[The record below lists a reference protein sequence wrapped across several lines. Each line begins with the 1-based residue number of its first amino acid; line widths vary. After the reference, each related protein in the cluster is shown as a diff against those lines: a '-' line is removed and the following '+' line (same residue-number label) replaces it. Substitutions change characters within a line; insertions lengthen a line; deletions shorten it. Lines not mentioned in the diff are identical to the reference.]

1 MSELLKNEA
10 LKNLF
15 ERRSIRNF
23 KDEQI
28 KDEELNEI
36 LEAGKYAPSAANQQ
50 SWHFTVIQNKEI
62 LKKINDVTKSAFAKS
77 GIKRYEER
85 AKAEDFSAFYNAPTY
100 IIVSADEKAIAP
112 IADSALALGNLFLAA
127 ESLGIGSVWI
137 HAVNFL
143 YTTEEGK
150 ALFKEL
156 GIPDGYVTYGSGAFG
171 YNVGEK
177 PKPAPRR
184 EETVNIIK

>member
-1 MSELLKNEA
+1 MSEA
-10 LKNLF
+10 LKKEALANLL
-15 ERRSIRNF
+15 ERRSVRTF
-23 KDEQI
+23 KDDQI
-28 KDEELNEI
+28 KDEELEQI

-50 SWHFTVIQNKEI
+50 SWHFTVIQNKEV
-62 LKKINDVTKSAFAKS
+62 LQKINDVVKSVFAKS
-77 GIKRYEER
+77 GNKNYEER
-85 AKAEDFSAFYNAPTY
+85 TKSKDFSAFYHAPTY

-127 ESLGIGSVWI
+127 EALDIGSVWI

-156 GIPDGYVTYGSGAFG
+156 GIPDGYVPYGSGAFG
-171 YNVGEK
+171 YNAGEK

-184 EETVNIIK
+184 EGTVNIIK

>member
-1 MSELLKNEA
+1 MSELVKKDA
-10 LKNLF
+10 LTNLL
-15 ERRSIRNF
+15 ERRSIRTF

-28 KDEELNEI
+28 TDEELKQI
-36 LEAGKYAPSAANQQ
+36 LEAGRYAPSAANQQ

-62 LKKINDVTKSAFAKS
+62 LQKINNVVKSAFSKS
-77 GIKRYEER
+77 GNKNYEER
-85 AKAEDFSAFYNAPTY
+85 TKAKDFSAFYHAPTY
-100 IIVSADEKAIAP
+100 IIVSADETAIAP

-127 ESLGIGSVWI
+127 EALDIGSVWI

-156 GIPDGYVTYGSGAFG
+156 GIPDGYVPYGSGAFG
-171 YNVGEK
+171 YNAGEK
-177 PKPAPRR
+177 PKAAPRR
-184 EETVNIIK
+184 EGTVNIIK